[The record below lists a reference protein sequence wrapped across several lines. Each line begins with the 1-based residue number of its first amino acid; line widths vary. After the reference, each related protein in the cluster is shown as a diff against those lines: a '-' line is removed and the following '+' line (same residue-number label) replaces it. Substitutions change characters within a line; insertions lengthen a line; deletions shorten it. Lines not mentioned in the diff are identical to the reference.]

1 MDLSGFVRY
10 MESPGDAADNASI
23 SRFFQERGVQAQML
37 EAVMGDDRV
46 ASLVAERYAPAP
58 HETDVLLAM
67 PEGSLGRAYAR
78 FLEVHHFNPH
88 FFHGVEGES
97 DLAYVLNRLRATH
110 DIWHVLL
117 GFDASEAGECG
128 MNAFTFAQACTP
140 TTCLLMAAKMI
151 RAIPDEPAERRRLLQ
166 AIADGINLGLRAPG
180 FLGWRWEE
188 HWSEPLADLRDRLGL
203 RALTPA
209 MAD

>member
-1 MDLSGFVRY
+1 MDLS
-10 MESPGDAADNASI
+10 
-23 SRFFQERGVQAQML
+23 
-37 EAVMGDDRV
+37 EAVMADAGV
-46 ASLVAERYAPAP
+46 ASLVGDRYAPAP
-58 HETDVLLAM
+58 HSTDRLLAL
-67 PEGSLGRAYAR
+67 PAGSLGETYAR
-78 FLEVHHFNPH
+78 FLRVHHFNPH

-140 TTCLLMAAKMI
+140 TTCLLMAAKMV
-151 RAIPDEPAERRRLLQ
+151 RSIPDAPAERRRLLQ
-166 AIADGINLGLRAPG
+166 AIADGINLGLRAPC

-188 HWSEPLADLRDRLGL
+188 HWGEPLADLRQRLGL
-203 RALTPA
+203 SALTPA
-209 MAD
+209 MQE